1 MFEMWYGLGAGL
13 DKSKY
18 LNMNQSKLHRV
29 QNGIIGGVCGGI
41 ADYLGW
47 DRALVR
53 LLYVIVSILSA
64 AFPGTIVYIVLWIA
78 MPKKTAAHDNAG
90 AVEQVSN

>member
-1 MFEMWYGLGAGL
+1 M
-13 DKSKY
+13 S
-18 LNMNQSKLHRV
+18 QSKLYRSN
-29 QNGIIGGVCGGI
+29 NGILGGVCGGI

-47 DRALVR
+47 DRLLVR

-78 MPKKTAAHDNAG
+78 MPIG
-90 AVEQVSN
+90 SSRAVEQ

>member
-1 MFEMWYGLGAGL
+1 MS
-13 DKSKY
+13 DT
-18 LNMNQSKLHRV
+18 KLYRV
-29 QNGIIGGVCGGI
+29 RNGILGGVCGGF

-64 AFPGTIVYIVLWIA
+64 AFPGTIVYIVLWIV
-78 MPKKTAAHDNAG
+78 MPMRDQEAAG
-90 AVEQVSN
+90 

>member
-1 MFEMWYGLGAGL
+1 M
-13 DKSKY
+13 
-18 LNMNQSKLHRV
+18 NMNQSKLHRV
-29 QNGIIGGVCGGI
+29 RNGILGGVCGGI

-78 MPKKTAAHDNAG
+78 MPRRTAELENGG
-90 AVEQVSN
+90 AVEQANN

>member
-1 MFEMWYGLGAGL
+1 M
-13 DKSKY
+13 S
-18 LNMNQSKLHRV
+18 QSKLYRSN
-29 QNGIIGGVCGGI
+29 NGILGGVCGGI

-47 DRALVR
+47 DRLLVR

-78 MPKKTAAHDNAG
+78 MPKAAVG
-90 AVEQVSN
+90 VKEQ